1 MAAKKGEIPAHIKKK
16 EFSHPNT
23 QHPIIY
29 ILEGIED
36 PRKPSQFFRYSLTS
50 VLFMTIAAVICGAKD
65 WPQIVVASQGMTNW
79 LSGYVDM
86 SGGIPCERTFKNLF
100 NAIKPEAMEQALR
113 DIAALIR
120 KKFPGEVICFDGQTE
135 RRTAEKH
142 LNLSGIHLLNAWSSD
157 NRICIGQLKV
167 DDKSNEITAMPELM
181 DSLDLKDTI
190 ITADALNTQKTIV
203 IKAIDSGADY
213 LLPVKGNQG
222 NLLEEITSAFDQLD
236 KDLAKA
242 EEHWKRG
249 VSKAREHR
257 DDLRLQKLIEKGS
270 STCGASF
277 WESTEKGH
285 GRIETR
291 SCTVISAKDLPSKEE
306 WKGLNIIARICR
318 TRRIGNDEQSETTY
332 YIGSLKSNAE
342 LVASI
347 ARQHWG
353 VENTLHWRLDVVLKQ
368 DDSRYRDR
376 IGARN
381 LAVVR
386 KIALNAVSKETSIK
400 GGIATRQYAASF
412 NPALRDKILKNL
424 F

>member
-1 MAAKKGEIPAHIKKK
+1 MAAKKGKIPAHIKKK

-50 VLFMTIAAVICGAKD
+50 VLFMVISAVICGAKD
-65 WPQIVVASQGMTNW
+65 WPQIVVASEGMADW

-86 SGGIPCERTFKNLF
+86 SEGIPCERTFKNLF
-100 NAIKPEAMEQALR
+100 NAIKPEAMEEALR

-120 KKFPGEVICFDGQTE
+120 EKIPGEVVCFDGQTE
-135 RRTAEKH
+135 RRTAEKN
-142 LNLSGIHLLNAWSSD
+142 LSLSGIHLLNAWSAD

-181 DSLDLKDTI
+181 DSLDLKNTI
-190 ITADALNTQKTIV
+190 ITADALNTQKRTV
-203 IKAIDSGADY
+203 TKAIDCGADY
-213 LLPVKGNQG
+213 LLPVKGNQEV
-222 NLLEEITSAFDQLD
+222 LLEEIVSAFSQLD
-236 KDLAKA
+236 IDRAKA
-242 EEHWKRG
+242 EEHWARAI
-249 VSKAREHR
+249 SKAKEHR
-257 DDLRLQKLIEKGS
+257 DDLRLQKLIQEGANA
-270 STCGASF
+270 CGASF
-277 WESTEKGH
+277 WESIEKGH

-291 SCTVISAKDLPSKEE
+291 SCMAMSAKDLPSKGE
-306 WKGLNIIARICR
+306 WKGLNMIARICR
-318 TRRIGNDEQSETTY
+318 TRKIGEKEESETTY
-332 YIGSLKSNAE
+332 YIGSLQPSAE
-342 LVASI
+342 LVASV
-347 ARQHWG
+347 ARKHWG
-353 VENTLHWRLDVVLKQ
+353 VENNLHGRLDVVFRQ

-376 IGARN
+376 VGARN

-412 NPALRDKILKNL
+412 NQAYRDKVLKNL

>member
-1 MAAKKGEIPAHIKKK
+1 MAAKKGAIPAHVKKK
-16 EFSHPNT
+16 EFSHPDT
-23 QHPIIY
+23 QHPVIH
-29 ILEGIED
+29 ILEGVED

-65 WPQIVVASQGMTNW
+65 WLQIVVASQGMANW
-79 LSGYVDM
+79 LSDYVDM

-100 NAIKPEAMEQALR
+100 NTIKPEAMEQALR

-120 KKFPGEVICFDGQTE
+120 EKIPGEVVCFDGQTE
-135 RRTAEKH
+135 RRTAEKR
-142 LNLSGIHLLNAWSSD
+142 LNLSGIHLLNAWSADS
-157 NRICIGQLKV
+157 RICIGQLKV

-181 DSLDLKDTI
+181 ESLDLKNTI

-203 IKAIDSGADY
+203 TKAIDCGADY

-222 NLLEEITSAFDQLD
+222 NLLEEITSAFNQLD
-236 KDLAKA
+236 IDRAKA
-242 EEHWKRG
+242 EEHWKRA
-249 VSKAREHR
+249 VSKAKEHR
-257 DDLRLQKLIEKGS
+257 DDLRLQKLINEGP
-270 STCGASF
+270 STCEASF

-291 SCTVISAKDLPSKEE
+291 SCMVMSAKDLPSKAE
-306 WKGLNIIARICR
+306 WKGLNTIARICR
-318 TRRIGNDEQSETTY
+318 TRRVGDDEQSETTY
-332 YIGSLKSNAE
+332 YIGSLESNAE
-342 LVASI
+342 LVASV
-347 ARQHWG
+347 ARRHWG
-353 VENTLHWRLDVVLKQ
+353 VENTLHWRLDVVLRQ

-376 IGARN
+376 TGARN

-412 NPALRDKILKNL
+412 NPAYRDKILKNL
-424 F
+424 V

>member
-23 QHPIIY
+23 EHPVIH
-29 ILEGIED
+29 ILEGVED
-36 PRKPSQFFRYSLTS
+36 SRKPSQFFRYSLTS

-65 WPQIVVASQGMTNW
+65 WPQIVVASQGMANW

-113 DIAALIR
+113 DIAALVREKIPR
-120 KKFPGEVICFDGQTE
+120 EVVCFDGQTE

-142 LNLSGIHLLNAWSSD
+142 LNLSGIHLLNAWSAD

-181 DSLDLKDTI
+181 ESLDLKNTI

-203 IKAIDSGADY
+203 AKAIDCGADY

-222 NLLEEITSAFDQLD
+222 DLLEEITSAFNQLD
-236 KDLAKA
+236 IDRAKA
-242 EEHWKRG
+242 DEHWKRAI
-249 VSKAREHR
+249 SKAKEHR
-257 DDLRLQKLIEKGS
+257 DDLRLQKLIEEGP

-291 SCTVISAKDLPSKEE
+291 SCMVMSAKDLPSKAE
-306 WKGLNIIARICR
+306 WKGLNTIARICR
-318 TRRIGNDEQSETTY
+318 IRRVGSDEQSETIY
-332 YIGSLKSNAE
+332 YIGSLESNAE
-342 LVASI
+342 LMAGVA
-347 ARQHWG
+347 RRHWG
-353 VENTLHWRLDVVLKQ
+353 VENTLHWRLDVVLRQ

-376 IGARN
+376 TGARN

-412 NPALRDKILKNL
+412 NPAYRDKILKNL
-424 F
+424 G

>member
-1 MAAKKGEIPAHIKKK
+1 
-16 EFSHPNT
+16 
-23 QHPIIY
+23 
-29 ILEGIED
+29 
-36 PRKPSQFFRYSLTS
+36 
-50 VLFMTIAAVICGAKD
+50 MTLAAVICGAKD
-65 WPQIVVASQGMTNW
+65 WPQIVVASQGMVSW

-100 NAIKPEAMEQALR
+100 NAIKPEALEQALR
-113 DIAALIR
+113 DIASLIR
-120 KKFPGEVICFDGQTE
+120 EKIPGEVVCFDGQTE
-135 RRTAEKH
+135 RGTAEKH
-142 LNLSGIHLLNAWSSD
+142 LNLSGIHLLNAWSAD

-181 DSLDLKDTI
+181 DSLDLKNTI

-203 IKAIDSGADY
+203 TKAIDGGADY
-213 LLPVKGNQG
+213 LLPVRGNQG

-236 KDLAKA
+236 IDRAKA
-242 EEHWKRG
+242 EEHWKRA

-257 DDLRLQKLIEKGS
+257 DDLRLQKMIEEGP

-291 SCTVISAKDLPSKEE
+291 SCMVISAKDLPSKAE

-318 TRRIGNDEQSETTY
+318 TRRIGNDEQRETTY
-332 YIGSLKSNAE
+332 YIGSLESNAE
-342 LVASI
+342 LVASV
-347 ARQHWG
+347 ARKHWG
-353 VENTLHWRLDVVLKQ
+353 VENKLHWRLDVVLRQ

-376 IGARN
+376 NGARN

>member
-1 MAAKKGEIPAHIKKK
+1 MAAKKGEIPAHVKKK

-29 ILEGIED
+29 ILEGVED

-65 WPQIVVASQGMTNW
+65 WPQIVVASQGMANW
-79 LSGYVDM
+79 LSDYVDM

-100 NAIKPEAMEQALR
+100 NAIKPQAMERTLR
-113 DIAALIR
+113 DVAALIR
-120 KKFPGEVICFDGQTE
+120 EKIPGEVVCFDGQTE
-135 RRTAEKH
+135 RRTVEKH
-142 LNLSGIHLLNAWSSD
+142 LNLSGIHLLNAWSAD

-181 DSLDLKDTI
+181 ESLDLKNTI

-203 IKAIDSGADY
+203 TKAIDCGADY

-222 NLLEEITSAFDQLD
+222 NLLEEITSAFNQLD
-236 KDLAKA
+236 IDRTKA
-242 EEHWKRG
+242 EEHWKRA
-249 VSKAREHR
+249 VLKAKEHR
-257 DDLRLQKLIEKGS
+257 DDLRLQKLIKEGP

-291 SCTVISAKDLPSKEE
+291 SCMVMSAKDLPSKAE
-306 WKGLNIIARICR
+306 WKGLNTIARICR
-318 TRRIGNDEQSETTY
+318 TRRVGDDEQSETTY
-332 YIGSLKSNAE
+332 YIGSLESNAE
-342 LVASI
+342 LVASV
-347 ARQHWG
+347 ARRHWG
-353 VENTLHWRLDVVLKQ
+353 VENTLHWRLDVVLRQ

-412 NPALRDKILKNL
+412 NPAYRDKILKNL

>member
-1 MAAKKGEIPAHIKKK
+1 MAAKKGKIPAHVKKK

-23 QHPIIY
+23 QHPVIH
-29 ILEGIED
+29 ILEGVED

-65 WPQIVVASQGMTNW
+65 WPQIVVASQGMADW

-100 NAIKPEAMEQALR
+100 NTIKPKAMEQALR
-113 DIAALIR
+113 DIAAFIR
-120 KKFPGEVICFDGQTE
+120 DKIPGEVVCFDGQTE
-135 RRTAEKH
+135 RRTAEKY
-142 LNLSGIHLLNAWSSD
+142 LNLSGIHLLNAWSAD

-181 DSLDLKDTI
+181 DCLDLKNTI

-203 IKAIDSGADY
+203 AKAIDCEADY
-213 LLPVKGNQG
+213 LLPVKGNQE
-222 NLLEEITSAFDQLD
+222 NLLEEITSAFNQLD
-236 KDLAKA
+236 IDRAKA
-242 EEHWKRG
+242 EDRWKRAI
-249 VSKAREHR
+249 SKAKEQR
-257 DDLRLQKLIEKGS
+257 DDLRLQKLIKEGPN
-270 STCGASF
+270 TCGASF

-291 SCTVISAKDLPSKEE
+291 SCIVMSAKDLPSKDE
-306 WKGLNIIARICR
+306 WAGLNTIARICR
-318 TRRIGNDEQSETTY
+318 TRRVGDEEQSETIY
-332 YIGSLKSNAE
+332 YIGSLESNAE
-342 LVASI
+342 LVASV
-347 ARQHWG
+347 ARKHWG
-353 VENTLHWRLDVVLKQ
+353 VENTLHWRLDVVLRQ

-412 NPALRDKILKNL
+412 NPAYRDKILKNL